1 MSMSDES
8 FQTPE
13 EMDAHYGPAG
23 PVAAA
28 LVWMNAILTA
38 GDYADAWAHMTD
50 ELRLV
55 RSQAWLWNNRKF
67 FGREAETLDQQATTL
82 AAVPSSH
89 PYWKE
94 FAEIELRSFQSAW
107 PPGDYAHVGV
117 ASRPRPLAPGLELV
131 LFLRMEAAEA
141 LGNATTVSDGVVQIA
156 GGEDEGTAV
165 EAFAQIVVEH
175 DGTRWRVASHNG
187 PGLPTP
193 GWPPV
198 F

>member
-1 MSMSDES
+1 MPDDSV
-8 FQTPE
+8 QTPE
-13 EMDAHYGPAG
+13 EMAAHYGPDG

-28 LVWMNAILTA
+28 LDWMNAVLTDR
-38 GDYADAWAHMTD
+38 DYANAWAHMTD
-50 ELRLV
+50 ELRLA
-55 RSQAWLWNNRKF
+55 RSQAWLWNNRAF
-67 FGREAETLDQQATTL
+67 FKRAAETLDEQATML
-82 AAVPSSH
+82 AAVPSTH
-89 PYWKE
+89 PHWGK
-94 FAEIELRSFQSAW
+94 FAEIELRLFLTAW
-107 PPGDYAHVGV
+107 PPEDYAHIGV